1 MKILNEEQKDYLRT
15 LENHKKRRIFVVD
28 CIIENLTKENEKL
41 EEINRLNSQYPNSN
55 TNKKLELN
63 SQVKEFLKFD
73 MLKESVNLTNKE
85 IIEIFEA
92 NKDIELNL
100 ITYLNILLKQQ
111 RYGLAKIFKNQIEI
125 LEIIKQMEN
134 E

>member
-28 CIIENLTKENEKL
+28 CIIENLIKENEKL
-41 EEINRLNSQYPNSN
+41 EEI
-55 TNKKLELN
+55 N